1 MPAGLDLDAVLPELK
16 EELRREADYAREA
29 RSQEQYRALVGDDPG
44 VLVPR
49 VHADLSTRR
58 VLASDRV
65 RALPIE
71 DLRSPEH
78 PQRLRDEIGE
88 KLLRLVFRELFE
100 FRFVQ
105 TDPNF
110 ANYLYEPKHERVA
123 LLDFGAVRS
132 FSRHFT
138 DHYRDL
144 IAATIAGDSASVEE
158 RGTELGLLR
167 GDETAEARG
176 AFAHLCA
183 RVAEPLACSGAYDF
197 GRSHLAR
204 EVRDLGLDAYTKR
217 GLHAPPTELIFLHR
231 KLAGSY
237 LLLAHIGARVD
248 CGRVFERVRAV
259 SERCPWA
266 GKDPLYIPYHD
277 GEWGVPSHDDRH
289 LFEMLI
295 LEGAQ
300 AGLSWLTILR
310 KRDAYRRAFDG
321 FDPARV
327 ARYTEKRQAL
337 LLANPGIVRNRL
349 KIAAAVD
356 QRARLPRSR
365 GEGRQLRQLP
375 LVVRRRE
382 AEAEPLPPDRRR
394 AGEAPPSRT
403 RSRRTSPSAASS
415 SSARRSATRTCRRS
429 GLVNDHLTSCPRHA
443 ALAKMNWRPVARV
456 SELRPGEARRVVL
469 DGIEIALCNVAGEF
483 FAVDDVCTHAYASL
497 SDGLLSGAEI
507 ECPLHGGCFDVKT
520 GARARRDRDRG
531 PAPLRGARRGRRRV

>member
-1 MPAGLDLDAVLPELK
+1 MSAPRGGRTQRTTRVPEGRGERIARLAGLLAALAGESALEAVKRIAGGGERDSSVLLPRAGARRLADTLADLRGAAMKLGQLLSLQGDDLLSPALRETLATLQNHAHFMPEAQVRQVLAHELGRDWKSRFSEFDFEPLAAASIGQVHAAQSRDGRDLALKLQYPGVERSIDGDVDNLALLLRALRLVPAGLDLDGVLPELK

-29 RSQEQYRALVGDDPG
+29 RSQEQYRAFVGEDPG

-49 VHADLSTRR
+49 VHADLSSRR

-78 PQRLRDEIGE
+78 PQRLRDAIGE

-110 ANYLYEPKHERVA
+110 GNYLYEPKHERVA

-144 IAATIAGDSASVEE
+144 IAATISGDSGELEE
-158 RGTELGLLR
+158 RGSELGLLR

-183 RVAEPLACSGAYDF
+183 RVAEPLAFSGAYDF
-197 GRSHLAR
+197 GGSHLAR

-248 CGRVFERVRAV
+248 CGRVFRE
-259 SERCPWA
+259 
-266 GKDPLYIPYHD
+266 
-277 GEWGVPSHDDRH
+277 
-289 LFEMLI
+289 F
-295 LEGAQ
+295 
-300 AGLSWLTILR
+300 
-310 KRDAYRRAFDG
+310 
-321 FDPARV
+321 
-327 ARYTEKRQAL
+327 
-337 LLANPGIVRNRL
+337 
-349 KIAAAVD
+349 AA
-356 QRARLPRSR
+356 
-365 GEGRQLRQLP
+365 
-375 LVVRRRE
+375 
-382 AEAEPLPPDRRR
+382 
-394 AGEAPPSRT
+394 
-403 RSRRTSPSAASS
+403 
-415 SSARRSATRTCRRS
+415 
-429 GLVNDHLTSCPRHA
+429 
-443 ALAKMNWRPVARV
+443 
-456 SELRPGEARRVVL
+456 
-469 DGIEIALCNVAGEF
+469 
-483 FAVDDVCTHAYASL
+483 
-497 SDGLLSGAEI
+497 
-507 ECPLHGGCFDVKT
+507 
-520 GARARRDRDRG
+520 
-531 PAPLRGARRGRRRV
+531 